1 MNHSRP
7 SAVAPP
13 VTAEWVRLDPP
24 GAGPHD
30 DPRHPPAGVVPFLR
44 KPVELLT
51 PGQHI
56 GSHLRLDDIPAGLY
70 RVRVSRARAGVR
82 GI

>member
-1 MNHSRP
+1 MLISAIRFRVP
-7 SAVAPP
+7 SDIKRAVSVMKLSAVAPP

-30 DPRHPPAGVVPFLR
+30 DPRHPPAGVVPFLH

-51 PGQHI
+51 PG
-56 GSHLRLDDIPAGLY
+56 
-70 RVRVSRARAGVR
+70 
-82 GI
+82 